1 MLAEKKR
8 ELFLLYFLGDFCL
21 FVFNI
26 KSSCQGPRWYVLEHS
41 PMHPV
46 ELKCL
51 EIIST
56 VSCSL

>member
-1 MLAEKKR
+1 MLAEKKKGAFFIVFFGR
-8 ELFLLYFLGDFCL
+8 FLS
-21 FVFNI
+21 VFNI